1 MIGYLFLLGCQP
13 AKQVREET
21 MTNLE
26 QPILKLSFGAQ
37 GVQDFLQYKK
47 GSADNHPAGIGF
59 YDLDWKPPKLG
70 KVSIQS
76 EGVNLEIDNVFSAM
90 GVKYNM
96 RGLDGIQGMVINSS
110 LHPNQYVSRQEAY
123 LLYVDLI
130 KQLNSK
136 GWKQYFMYSNGRV
149 DKRDNLKHIMES
161 LLSEVIDSSYIL
173 TYDEWEKVMS
183 KKSRL
188 LLLNVHNKGLQL
200 SIMISQTSH
209 DDNINKEQ
217 YMMRYEFDTKR
228 YIQRNLIE
236 NSDQLNSDQLQDAF
250 KKRLIEYQIS
260 REKEEADLKLRGYRI
275 DENYKDPD
283 AWLYVK

>member
-149 DKRDNLKHIMES
+149 DKRDNLKHIMENVS
-161 LLSEVIDSSYIL
+161 SVAIDSSYIL
-173 TYDEWEKVMS
+173 TYDEWQMVMS
-183 KKSRL
+183 KNSSL
-188 LLLNVHNKGLQL
+188 DLNVHNKGLQL
-200 SIMISQTSH
+200 TIMIFLTSY

-217 YMMRYEFDTKR
+217 YMVRYDFNTKR
-228 YIQRNLIE
+228 YTQRNLIE

-275 DENYKDPD
+275 DEEYVDFDVWP
-283 AWLYVK
+283 YVK

>member
-1 MIGYLFLLGCQP
+1 
-13 AKQVREET
+13 
-21 MTNLE
+21 
-26 QPILKLSFGAQ
+26 
-37 GVQDFLQYKK
+37 
-47 GSADNHPAGIGF
+47 
-59 YDLDWKPPKLG
+59 
-70 KVSIQS
+70 
-76 EGVNLEIDNVFSAM
+76 
-90 GVKYNM
+90 
-96 RGLDGIQGMVINSS
+96 
-110 LHPNQYVSRQEAY
+110 
-123 LLYVDLI
+123 
-130 KQLNSK
+130 LNSK